1 MDVLSFTGVRRSIA
15 VGIAQHGMRQHMPP
29 SQWEQE

>member
-1 MDVLSFTGVRRSIA
+1 MDVLSFTGVRQSIA
-15 VGIAQHGMRQHMPP
+15 VGIAQHGMRQHLP